1 MNGRKQPES
10 DRPLPRKLR
19 RLTDPEERFLSDQ
32 VASEL
37 TASDVAALRDV
48 VARRTGRPAD
58 VDLSRAISALAV
70 RDPSPETASALARF
84 AADEREAPIDRAVAA
99 GSLRLIP
106 NREAR
111 QGLIPSLRS
120 PEPIVRLEAI
130 KSLGTIGD
138 EESLAALD
146 AVARPANAGEGRQL
160 AFARALISH
169 RLGRSSDDLPFQRG
183 VARRTGPK
191 DELISL
197 SLRPVR
203 SRTIAAQ
210 RERLSGPEFGIP
222 LSEGVGFELRA
233 GRARWSVFVNGEITE
248 GGGVFAR
255 SSRIFERPWI
265 TALLARHDE
274 RTKSAAVQYVVLSD
288 PDEGG
293 AKIMVVRT
301 DGEPVYSGELKQ
313 PKGLL
318 SFVVHDIARR
328 GTAPTNVR
336 GHLTTSGVEFE
347 VNIPFGRRRD
357 PSAGA
362 TVVAPR

>member
-99 GSLRLIP
+99 GSLRP
-106 NREAR
+106 DPESR
-111 QGLIPSLRS
+111 GS
-120 PEPIVRLEAI
+120 PAVDPQPAKPRADRAPRGDQVAWHHRRRGIAC
-130 KSLGTIGD
+130 GIGC
-138 EESLAALD
+138 
-146 AVARPANAGEGRQL
+146 RCPTANAGEGRQS

-183 VARRTGPK
+183 VARRTGRK

-248 GGGVFAR
+248 GGGAFAR

-301 DGEPVYSGELKQ
+301 DGEPVYSGKKAAEGPAQLCRPRHRQ
-313 PKGLL
+313 ARHRSDERSGPP
-318 SFVVHDIARR
+318 HDERR
-328 GTAPTNVR
+328 RVR
-336 GHLTTSGVEFE
+336 GEHPL
-347 VNIPFGRRRD
+347 R
-357 PSAGA
+357 PSS
-362 TVVAPR
+362 